1 MAGGDD
7 GTALAVVALGLVFLV
22 LGGLVFAIGRYA
34 GGEDAKV
41 KTGAGEEAPAAG
53 AGAGARRGARARGG
67 ARRRRRGA
75 GGGDVLDDEH
85 GEAGRRGGPARGG
98 ATRGAG
104 SAAAGGQKSKSRAAK
119 DEKYANKEA
128 EREARERSERGT
140 MEALRAEQE
149 KAEAEEFDKW
159 KDLFT
164 VENEGT
170 AEAEI
175 QQESQGLLQEFIDH
189 IVAEKVV
196 VLEELAAE
204 FGLRTADA
212 VSRVR
217 ALESMGRITRSWT
230 TRKVHH
236 LRTGDGQSG
245 RAHQRA
251 GGSPSL
257 TSRKNRTSSS
267 SCDAYR

>member
-22 LGGLVFAIGRYA
+22 LGGLVFAISRYA

-75 GGGDVLDDEH
+75 GGGDDLDDEH
-85 GEAGRRGGPARGG
+85 GEDDAAEDPREAARR
-98 ATRGAG
+98 
-104 SAAAGGQKSKSRAAK
+104 AAQAHQRQQEEQKSKSRAAK
-119 DEKYANKEA
+119 DEKYANKEV
-128 EREARERSERGT
+128 EREARERSERET

-189 IVAEKVV
+189 IVAKKVV

-212 VSRVR
+212 VSRVQ
-217 ALESMGRITRSWT
+217 ALESMGRITGVMDDRGKFIYISEQEMAKVAEHIN
-230 TRKVHH
+230 TR
-236 LRTGDGQSG
+236 G
-245 RAHQRA
+245 RIAIA
-251 GGSPSL
+251 DLAKKS
-257 TSRKNRTSSS
+257 NEFVVV
-267 SCDAYR
+267 